1 MELRPVDLNDQ
12 PSLGEHE
19 VGLLAPDSRV
29 DARGIDASVV
39 KQLERPALGVGTGA
53 GVRDRRVPGREP
65 TEHGCARAARV
76 PLDACDYARGGGRLQ
91 PYRFAEGAAELLFV
105 KARGQ
110 IQQDP
115 GSGRD
120 RQVLA
125 PRHVAVHSLRPE
137 DEHATQAPAP
147 TLP

>member
-1 MELRPVDLNDQ
+1 
-12 PSLGEHE
+12 
-19 VGLLAPDSRV
+19 
-29 DARGIDASVV
+29 
-39 KQLERPALGVGTGA
+39 
-53 GVRDRRVPGREP
+53 
-65 TEHGCARAARV
+65 V